1 MMRRLPRVTAVLL
14 VLMVALPAVPTHAL
28 DEPERLR
35 LVGERAFADGL
46 YAVARRAL
54 ERLADEYPKDPK
66 LPAALLVLGRAR
78 LALGDAEAALEAFR
92 RLEKLPAPGSPHEVK
107 FWQGESLLRLRR
119 FAEARTAYE
128 AVVRNDAASAFAPGA
143 FYGLGQ
149 SELELRRPE
158 AAVAAF
164 REVLNG
170 WSDHALAPTAA
181 FYLART
187 LVELK
192 RFGDAVPVLA
202 AFPTKY
208 AHHKLAPDA
217 KYLLGVARVSSGDK
231 GGVEDLRA
239 FVAMA
244 PSHEQVPAARR
255 LITQTLA
262 RQGDRGEMQD
272 AYKQLLEQ
280 TPPTAEAL
288 YDAGALA
295 GRLGRP
301 KDQEAAWRRLRKEFP
316 THALALR
323 TALDLAQ
330 AAFKRKEW
338 KEAAA
343 QAQAA
348 ARSDEDAVR
357 AEALVLQ
364 GEAELKLG
372 RFSAAG
378 KAFEAASAVKS
389 TEAGTRYRALAG
401 LGLAKEQLQDDRG
414 ALAAYEQ
421 VAAKSPDATL
431 RNWARDRAAA
441 LRGRV
446 PKTGGGS

>member
-1 MMRRLPRVTAVLL
+1 M
-14 VLMVALPAVPTHAL
+14 
-28 DEPERLR
+28 
-35 LVGERAFADGL
+35 
-46 YAVARRAL
+46 
-54 ERLADEYPKDPK
+54 
-66 LPAALLVLGRAR
+66 
-78 LALGDAEAALEAFR
+78 
-92 RLEKLPAPGSPHEVK
+92 
-107 FWQGESLLRLRR
+107 
-119 FAEARTAYE
+119 
-128 AVVRNDAASAFAPGA
+128 RNDAASAFAPGA

-158 AAVAAF
+158 PAVAAF

-170 WSDHALAPTAA
+170 WPDHALAPTAA

-231 GGVEDLRA
+231 AGVEDLRA

-244 PSHEQVPAARR
+244 PSHDQVPAARR

-288 YDAGALA
+288 YDAGSLA

>member
-1 MMRRLPRVTAVLL
+1 MMRRLPPFTGFLL

-54 ERLADEYPKDPK
+54 ERLAVDYPNDPK
-66 LPAALLVLGRAR
+66 LPATLLLLGRAR
-78 LALGDAEAALEAFR
+78 LALGDAESALEAFR
-92 RLEKLPAPGSPHEVK
+92 RLDKLPAPGSPLEVK
-107 FWQGESLLRLRR
+107 FWQGEALLRLRR
-119 FAEARTAYE
+119 FAEARAAYE
-128 AVVRNDAASAFAPGA
+128 AVARNDSASPAAPDA
-143 FYGLGQ
+143 FYGLGLT
-149 SELELRRPE
+149 ELELRRPE

-164 REVLNG
+164 RELLNG
-170 WSDHALAPTAA
+170 WPDHALAPNAT

-192 RFGDAVPVLA
+192 RFSDALPILA

-208 AHHKLAPDA
+208 ANHKLAPDA
-217 KYLLGVARVSSGDK
+217 KYLLGWARVTSGDK

-239 FVAMA
+239 FVTMA
-244 PSHEQVPAARR
+244 PNHELAPAARR
-255 LITQTLA
+255 LTAQTLT
-262 RQGDRGEMQD
+262 RYGDRAELQD
-272 AYKQLLEQ
+272 TYKQLLDQ

-288 YDAGALA
+288 YDAGSIA

-316 THALALR
+316 NHALASR
-323 TALDLAQ
+323 TALDLAN
-330 AAFKRKEW
+330 AAFKRKDW

-348 ARSDEDAVR
+348 ARSDDEALR

-364 GEAELKLG
+364 GESELKLG
-372 RFSAAG
+372 RFGAAG
-378 KAFEAASAVKS
+378 KAFEAVGAVKS
-389 TEAGTRYRALAG
+389 AEAATRYRALAG
-401 LGLAKEQLQDDRG
+401 LGLAREQLQDARG

-421 VAAKSPDATL
+421 VAAKSPDTTL
-431 RNWARDRAAA
+431 RDWARDRAAA